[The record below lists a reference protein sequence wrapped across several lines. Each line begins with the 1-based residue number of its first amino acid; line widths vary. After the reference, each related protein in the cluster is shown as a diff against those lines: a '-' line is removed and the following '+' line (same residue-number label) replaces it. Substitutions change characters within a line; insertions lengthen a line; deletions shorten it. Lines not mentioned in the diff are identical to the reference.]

1 MKSLTIEEMQYLQR
15 ELKEAKGWKDD
26 DPSFA
31 KDHMLNMIEEIGEC
45 ASIFKKKGIDMCM
58 TDPLVRQQ
66 LVTELADM
74 QMYFMEVLIR
84 LQITP
89 EEFSRAY
96 LTKHKEIMG
105 RDFDAKWRH
114 DIADTRESMD
124 SELKKGGQSHN
135 GKDEEPGGR

>member
-1 MKSLTIEEMQYLQR
+1 MKSLNIEEMQFLQK
-15 ELKEAKGWKDD
+15 ELKSAKGWKDD
-26 DPSFA
+26 DPTYA
-31 KDHMLNMIEEIGEC
+31 KDHMLNMIEEIGEV

-58 TDPLVRQQ
+58 TDPMVRQQ

-84 LQITP
+84 LQVTP

-96 LTKHKEIMG
+96 LTKHREIMG

-114 DIADTRESMD
+114 DIADTRGSMD
-124 SELKKGGQSHN
+124 SKLKEGDQAHGE
-135 GKDEEPGGR
+135 DEER

>member
-1 MKSLTIEEMQYLQR
+1 MKSLSVEEMQFLQK
-15 ELKEAKGWKDD
+15 ELKKTKGWKDD
-26 DPSFA
+26 DPTFA

-45 ASIFKKKGIDMCM
+45 ASIFKKKGIDACM
-58 TDPLVRQQ
+58 SDPSVRQQ
-66 LVTELADM
+66 LVTELADVE
-74 QMYFMEVLIR
+74 MYFMEVLIR

-114 DIADTRESMD
+114 DIADTQGSMD
-124 SELKKGGQSHN
+124 SELKKRGEQQSH
-135 GKDEEPGGR
+135 GEDEEQER